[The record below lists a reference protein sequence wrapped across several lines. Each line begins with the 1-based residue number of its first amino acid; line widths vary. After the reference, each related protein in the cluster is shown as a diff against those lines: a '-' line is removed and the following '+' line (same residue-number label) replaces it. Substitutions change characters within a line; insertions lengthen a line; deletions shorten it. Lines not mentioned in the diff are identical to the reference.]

1 MGEGGRG
8 WTVWKLARVGPCR
21 CGPHGRIDLEQL
33 INPVILFTMCALG
46 AIGVCLALPR
56 RGLTA
61 QFIGATIAGLAGGVV
76 VLALT
81 LKNLEHH
88 PNIFFYI
95 FSGIALGSALR
106 VITHPRPVYAALY
119 FILTIVASAGLYLIL
134 AAEFM
139 AFALIIVYAGA
150 ILITYL
156 FVIMLASQASAEGDD
171 SGELDYDT
179 TAREPI
185 AASFVAFLLL
195 AALTAL
201 MFRGVANLGDD
212 RAAVEASEPG
222 AMRIH
227 PLAKDVETRDAG
239 VLNAM
244 PRRLRAELRKAGV
257 EVAEGDD
264 IAINPG
270 MKTVTIKPLTGMA
283 RTIALP
289 EGVSPYNVE
298 NVGFNLL
305 GEHPGSIEIAGV
317 ILLMAMLG
325 AVVLSRKQVELDEE
339 AKKAHADMLSSDQ
352 AGGAA

>member
-1 MGEGGRG
+1 
-8 WTVWKLARVGPCR
+8 
-21 CGPHGRIDLEQL
+21 
-33 INPVILFTMCALG
+33 MCALG
-46 AIGVCLALPR
+46 AIGVCMALPR

-76 VLALT
+76 LLALT
-81 LKNLEHH
+81 LKNFEHH

-95 FSGIALGSALR
+95 FAAVALGSALR

-179 TAREPI
+179 VAREPI
-185 AASFVAFLLL
+185 AASFVSFLLL
-195 AALTAL
+195 AALTAM
-201 MFRGVANLGDD
+201 MFKGVTNLGDVRED
-212 RAAVEASEPG
+212 VQATGAG
-222 AMRIH
+222 AMRLH
-227 PLAKDVETRDAG
+227 PLGKSVESRDAG
-239 VLNAM
+239 VLNEM
-244 PRRLRAELRKAGV
+244 PRRLRDELKKAGIEIAQTD
-257 EVAEGDD
+257 EVA
-264 IAINPG
+264 INAG
-270 MKTVTIKPLTGMA
+270 AKTVTIKPLSGTA
-283 RTIALP
+283 RTIPLP

-352 AGGAA
+352 AGGVV